1 MRKYLDNEKEK
12 LDNEII
18 QPATYKIKKECLAGQ
33 FLSYCDEYNI
43 LATRDIKVG
52 ALDKYI
58 VYRSEAKSLT
68 KRRELALISI
78 FIGYL
83 IKHKMLDAYEAA
95 QKDLV
100 PKVRLVDSDWDSN
113 PPIRDRDERN
123 TILTQLS
130 RYVKA
135 WDTQQ
140 NHRILLWRKHFYS
153 LILVLKQTGM
163 RPVEARNM
171 RWRDIE
177 FENVGRIS
185 KRQRDLDLESYR
197 HKVLKSGS

>member
-18 QPATYKIKKECLAGQ
+18 QPATYKIKKECLAGH
-33 FLSYCDEYNI
+33 FLSYCDEHNI

-68 KRRELALISI
+68 KRKELALISI

-135 WDTQQ
+135 GETQQ
-140 NHRILLWRKHFYS
+140 NPRILQWRRHFYS
-153 LILVLKQTGM
+153 
-163 RPVEARNM
+163 
-171 RWRDIE
+171 
-177 FENVGRIS
+177 
-185 KRQRDLDLESYR
+185 
-197 HKVLKSGS
+197 